1 MQSRP
6 PFALNRIISPGL
18 SLSAFIRFAAEC
30 SAAHVEIRNDLSDP
44 SLLGGEDAASIKS
57 ICTDNGIDI
66 LTVNALQRF
75 NDLQLFGVK
84 KQELTDLM
92 ETAASV
98 GCRKIVLCPVN
109 DAGDQR
115 TASQQHDDL
124 VAALIGYAPLFE
136 QYNMTGLVEPLG
148 FSICSIRYKR
158 QAAEAIDDSRYSH
171 LYQIVHDTFHHYL
184 SGETELFP
192 EQTGLIHASG
202 VHRGKDL
209 ADITDDDRLLVDE
222 QDIMDNKGQIAEL
235 YERGFTGDLSFEP
248 FSPEV
253 QNLPT
258 QELQLRIA
266 GSMAF
271 LFG

>member
-1 MQSRP
+1 MPSRP

-18 SLSAFIRFAAEC
+18 SLSEFIRFAAGC

-44 SLLGGEDAASIKS
+44 SLLGGEDAATITGA
-57 ICTDNGIDI
+57 CTDNGIDI

-75 NDLQLFGVK
+75 NDPQLISAK
-84 KQELTDLM
+84 KQELTELM
-92 ETAASV
+92 ETAAAI
-98 GCRKIVLCPVN
+98 GCQKIVLCPVN
-109 DAGDQR
+109 DSEDQR
-115 TASQQHDDL
+115 SASQQRDDL

-136 QYNMTGLVEPLG
+136 QYEMTGLVEPLG
-148 FSICSIRYKR
+148 FSICSVRYKR
-158 QAAEAIDDSRYSH
+158 QAADAIAKSGRSH
-171 LYQIVHDTFHHYL
+171 LYQIVHDTFHHHL

-202 VHRGKDL
+202 VYGGKNL

-222 QDIMDNKGQIAEL
+222 QDIMDNKGQIADL
-235 YERGFTGDLSFEP
+235 YEQGFRGDLSFEP

-258 QELQLRIA
+258 QELQLRVA
-266 GSMAF
+266 ESMEF